1 MRTKKALINSI
12 VNIFSYLIIIIP
24 NMIMRKVFLQTL
36 GGEMLGL
43 NSLYS
48 NIIGWLSIFELGI
61 GSAIVYS
68 LYEPYAENNKSKI
81 RAYIQFYGKVYKV
94 MGVVILILGLCISP
108 FLNIFIENDIN
119 MKITTWGFI
128 LFLLNSF
135 ISYLFS
141 HKLCI
146 LNVAQE
152 EYKITIS
159 TTISKLIIVFI
170 QIILLNKNPNFI
182 LFTFI
187 QLIINFIYFI
197 AINIYINKKYK
208 WLNYKKEKLELQVKK
223 DLFIN
228 IKALFMHKI
237 GSLVVMS
244 TDNLIISKFV
254 GLLELSNYTNY
265 NTIIAA
271 LQNIVGK
278 GLGGITASI
287 GSMLTQKDNDKAY
300 DIHKKVFFLNFW
312 IVSFIVISL
321 YNTLNQFISLWV
333 GERYLLDYMTFVVVL
348 INTYFGSM
356 RGSVEEFKNGS
367 GNFYQDRYAPIFES
381 IINFVISIILVK
393 RIGLAGVFIGT
404 LVSNFTV
411 LFWTKPYVVYKYV
424 FNKPLIDYFI
434 MYFKYMIIGIIVL
447 ILTNYISNPFKYN
460 ISFISF
466 IINVFINIVVI
477 NLMYLIIFY
486 KTDEFK
492 YYLSMLKK
500 IKNR

>member
-12 VNIFSYLIIIIP
+12 VNISSYLIIIIP

-81 RAYIQFYGKVYKV
+81 RAYIQFYGKIYRI
-94 MGVVILILGLCISP
+94 MGIIILILGLCISP
-108 FLNIFIENDIN
+108 FLSIFIENDIN

-152 EYKITIS
+152 EYKITLS
-159 TTISKLIIVFI
+159 TTLSKLIIVFI
-170 QIILLNKNPNFI
+170 QIIFLNKNPNFI